1 MTLRNSNLR
10 LYNKLQKC
18 HDKVMSGKGRRQDIS
33 TLKSVKEYIKTY
45 RRIVEG
51 ENKDALHLY

>member
-1 MTLRNSNLR
+1 
-10 LYNKLQKC
+10 
-18 HDKVMSGKGRRQDIS
+18 MSGKERRQDIS